1 MTAQSLIKVALA
13 AVLTLA
19 AGAVVVAVSHADEA
33 MANCHPGMD
42 C

>member
-19 AGAVVVAVSHADEA
+19 AGAVVVAASHADEA
-33 MANCHPGMD
+33 MANCTPD
-42 C
+42 LNC